1 MMNHILPKGSTTER
15 LEIFRAIEPHSE
27 KEFRS
32 S

>member
-1 MMNHILPKGSTTER
+1 MMNHFNPEGELVER